1 MIAVRRKISAYV
13 LQKREFIIVSRRWKK
28 GSPAPNAA
36 GLSTLIL
43 PMLSSL
49 FLSGYAS

>member
-1 MIAVRRKISAYV
+1 VRRKIFAPEAGV
-13 LQKREFIIVSRRWKK
+13 HHRFEPLEK
-28 GSPAPNAA
+28 GSPAPNTA

-43 PMLSSL
+43 PMLSPL